1 MLEKSKTEISRE
13 ADFLLRPV
21 RPRYGGQVAPSSPL
35 AMSARGAKRKRG
47 KRRRGRVRLHP
58 EALPIL
64 PSETHCFELGAE
76 VCRFQHGLQLLYHRF
91 YSQRPMLFYRLPW

>member
-47 KRRRGRVRLHP
+47 KRRRGRLGLHP
-58 EALPIL
+58 EAFRIL
-64 PSETHCFELGAE
+64 LSETHCFELGTE
-76 VCRFQHGLQLLYHRF
+76 FCRFKHGFHLLYHRF
-91 YSQRPMLFYRLPW
+91 YSQRPMLF